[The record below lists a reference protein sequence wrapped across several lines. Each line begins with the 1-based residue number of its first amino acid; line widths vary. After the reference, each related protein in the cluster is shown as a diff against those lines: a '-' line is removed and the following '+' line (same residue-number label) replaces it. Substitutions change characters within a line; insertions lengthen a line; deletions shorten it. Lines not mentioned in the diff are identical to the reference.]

1 MKSNRLRIDNIELR
15 KTKYKNTTY
24 EFIKWYPNPYYK
36 QDEKMLS
43 EGYID
48 TGYSLR
54 KGNVS
59 VSYSCFENPESCYV
73 VAWLKKDKEGYYLQ
87 TVGNRLLELSK
98 EERDT
103 LFEIYGR
110 KNKEKKRWKS

>member
-1 MKSNRLRIDNIELR
+1 
-15 KTKYKNTTY
+15 
-24 EFIKWYPNPYYK
+24 
-36 QDEKMLS
+36 MLS
-43 EGYID
+43 EGYTD

-59 VSYSCFENPESCYV
+59 VSYSCFENTEHCYV

-87 TVGNRLLELSK
+87 TVGDRLLDLSK

-103 LFEIYGR
+103 LFEIYRR
-110 KNKEKKRWKS
+110 KIKRR

>member
-1 MKSNRLRIDNIELR
+1 MKTNKLRTNNIELR
-15 KTKYKNTTY
+15 RTSYKDNLY
-24 EFIKWYPNPYYK
+24 LFVKWYSNPYYK
-36 QDEKMLS
+36 QEEKMLS
-43 EGYID
+43 EGYED

-59 VSYSCFENPESCYV
+59 ISYSCFENPEYCYV

-87 TVGNRLLELSK
+87 TVGDRLLELSK

-110 KNKEKKRWKS
+110 KIKRR